1 MSKNNRGTGLRE
13 LPRRGRGECPLCG
26 RTAIKL
32 VYEVKKGEET
42 LKVCK
47 NCRHKKFEEPK
58 KEEKVVEPEVKAEVE
73 PKVEE
78 AEAVAEAK
86 PETEEA

>member
-13 LPRRGRGECPLCG
+13 LPKRGRGECPLCG

-32 VYEVKKGEET
+32 VYEVKKGDET

-47 NCRHKKFEEPK
+47 NCRHKKFVEPK
-58 KEEKVVEPEVKAEVE
+58 KEEKAVE
-73 PKVEE
+73 PKVK
-78 AEAVAEAK
+78 AEADTEA
-86 PETEEA
+86 TEA

>member
-1 MSKNNRGTGLRE
+1 MSKNNRGAGLRE
-13 LPRRGRGECPLCG
+13 VPGRGRGKCPLCG

-47 NCRHKKFEEPK
+47 NCRHKKFAQAEKEAPVEAAAEQPK
-58 KEEKVVEPEVKAEVE
+58 S
-73 PKVEE
+73 E
-78 AEAVAEAK
+78 A
-86 PETEEA
+86 

>member
-1 MSKNNRGTGLRE
+1 MSKNNRGAGLRE
-13 LPRRGRGECPLCG
+13 VPGRGRGVCPVCG

-47 NCRHKKFEEPK
+47 NCRNKKFAEPK
-58 KEEKVVEPEVKAEVE
+58 KEATESAEVKS
-73 PKVEE
+73 E
-78 AEAVAEAK
+78 A
-86 PETEEA
+86 